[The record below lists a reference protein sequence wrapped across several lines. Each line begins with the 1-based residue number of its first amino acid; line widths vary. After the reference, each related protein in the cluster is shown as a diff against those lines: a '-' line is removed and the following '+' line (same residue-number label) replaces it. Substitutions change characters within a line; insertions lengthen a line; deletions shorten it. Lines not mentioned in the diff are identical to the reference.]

1 MKCQAKL
8 RKNIWIFRVFNRSS
22 CSQLFYKKAVGLPQ
36 INYKGFRLSRLTV
49 SFTKYLRKLLR
60 NCFPSWKFHLFKS
73 SSRNK
78 LVSGQ
83 LWKKILKNV
92 FAKYHLVLEY
102 NFSLYETI
110 KNSVPTLLVEY
121 IWKPSFLSFLIEF
134 LWSTLPSITSDITK
148 AKSYLLHQNVILF
161 LL

>member
-1 MKCQAKL
+1 MGTKSWNARQNFGRTFEYFMSSTEAAAHRYSTKKL
-8 RKNIWIFRVFNRSS
+8 WVYLKLITKDSVS
-22 CSQLFYKKAVGLPQ
+22 
-36 INYKGFRLSRLTV
+36 V

-60 NCFPSWKFHLFKS
+60 NCFPSWKSHLFKS

-102 NFSLYETI
+102 NFSLYEAI
-110 KNSVPTLLVEY
+110 KNSVPTLSVEY
-121 IWKPSFLSFLIEF
+121 IWKPLIETLFQKRKNSLNLSFLF
-134 LWSTLPSITSDITK
+134 W
-148 AKSYLLHQNVILF
+148 
-161 LL
+161 